1 MKIHHTIGD
10 LCVAFGV
17 SASGYHAHCHR
28 QANPS
33 PRALGDAQLSAKITA
48 AYLQSRGTY
57 GAPRI
62 QQILRNP
69 GQPTPS
75 RKRIARLM
83 KQQRQSARPR
93 RRYKVRTTDS
103 NHDGP
108 IAPNLLSGR
117 PAVTAID
124 HVWRSDLTYVETG
137 EGWLYL
143 CAFKDACSRRLVG
156 WAMSEKIDTHLVLSA
171 LEMARRIRQPE
182 AGLII
187 HTDRGCQYSS
197 QAYRQKLHAMG
208 AIPSMSRRGNC
219 YDNAAMESAWSTL
232 KLECVYRRSFTTHAE
247 ARAHLHDYICFYNR
261 ERLHSSL
268 GYLSPLDYESLHH

>member
-1 MKIHHTIGD
+1 MKTHHTIAD
-10 LCVAFGV
+10 LCAALGV

-28 QANPS
+28 KAHPGR
-33 PRALGDAQLSAKITA
+33 RALEETALTARITEI
-48 AYLQSRGTY
+48 YLRSRGTY

-62 QQILRNP
+62 QEKLRIA
-69 GQPTPS
+69 GRPTPS

-83 KQQRQSARPR
+83 KQQRQCARPR
-93 RRYKVRTTDS
+93 RRYKVKTTDS
-103 NHDGP
+103 HHHGP
-108 IAPNLLSGR
+108 IAPNLLQGK
-117 PAVTAID
+117 PAATAID
-124 HVWRSDLTYVETG
+124 QVWRSDLTYVETG

-156 WAMSEKIDTHLVLSA
+156 WAMSAKIDTQLVLSA

-182 AGLII
+182 AGLLI
-187 HTDRGCQYSS
+187 HTDRGSQYAS

-232 KLECVYRRSFTTHAE
+232 KLECVYRRTFATHAE